1 MFLEIIQ
8 DTGDFIWTYIMAG
21 ILVLVGLYFTFRM
34 KFTTLTMI
42 PEMFKLIG
50 EKTVDGK
57 GVSSFQAFCIS
68 AAARVGTGNMAGVA
82 IAIAVGGPGAVF
94 WMWLI
99 AFLGAASGF
108 VEATLA
114 QIYKTRD
121 GASFRGGPAYYMEK
135 ALGARWLGVTFA
147 VIIALTFGLAFNT
160 VQANTI
166 VSAFHNSFGVSKELM
181 AVLLTIGSAIIIFG
195 GTKLI
200 VKVSEV
206 IVPIMAGGYIL
217 LALGIIIFNITE
229 IPHAFAIIFQD
240 AFGIKEISGGA
251 FGIAIIQGIKRGLF
265 SNEAG
270 MGSAPHAAATANV
283 SHPVKQG
290 LIQTLGVYVDTFGV
304 CTSTAFIVLLSGLYT
319 SEGTDGIV
327 LTQNALESLVGS
339 WAGIFI
345 ALMVLLFA
353 FTSIVGNYFYGES
366 NINFIKKSKTWL
378 FIYRLAVVAVVA
390 VGSLA
395 GLDLVWG
402 IADIFMAIMAF
413 INLIAIV
420 LLGNIAFRALR
431 DYRQQKRAGKDPHFS
446 ANSIPGIHNV
456 DEDIWPTEASRNSK
470 VSSN

>member
-8 DTGDFIWTYIMAG
+8 DTGNFIWTYIMAG

>member
-1 MFLEIIQ
+1 
-8 DTGDFIWTYIMAG
+8 MAG

-82 IAIAVGGPGAVF
+82 IAISVGGPGAVF

-135 ALGARWLGVTFA
+135 ALKARWMGVTFA

-229 IPHAFAIIFQD
+229 IPHAFVIIFQD

-319 SEGTDGIV
+319 STENDGIV

-366 NINFIKKSKTWL
+366 NINFIKKSKTWV

-420 LLGNIAFRALR
+420 LLGNIAFRALH
-431 DYRQQKRAGKDPHFS
+431 DYRQQKRAGKNPHFS
-446 ANSIPGIHNV
+446 ANSVPGIHNV
-456 DEDIWPTEASRNSK
+456 DEDIWPTEESRNSK
-470 VSSN
+470 VSSH

>member
-1 MFLEIIQ
+1 
-8 DTGDFIWTYIMAG
+8 MAG

-135 ALGARWLGVTFA
+135 ALGAHWLGVTFA

>member
-1 MFLEIIQ
+1 
-8 DTGDFIWTYIMAG
+8 MAG